1 MRYGLII
8 SAVLHAAA
16 VLLAVLGVLPSPS
29 PVVMT
34 ADPIPVDIVDIG
46 ELTNTRIEQRE
57 PTPPKP
63 AAAAKPAPAKPPA
76 PPPPPAAEAAPEPPP
91 APTPPKVPEPPTRV
105 AEAAPVRQPEPPPP
119 PKQPEPKPAPAAKP
133 EPPKPEPKKPEPPKP
148 EPKKAET
155 KKPEPAKTEPKKP
168 EPKKPEPA
176 KTEPKKPEPKKPE
189 PAKPD
194 FQQMLKDLTKQPDSK
209 APAKEPAKPEPRNRQ
224 VAEAADEDSPS
235 QSDAPRLSDRLT
247 VSQMD
252 ALRRQMSAC
261 WLVDPGLPNVREVS
275 VEIRVRIARDRTV
288 ESAEIVDT
296 SRMRSDRTYR
306 SVAESALRAVRN
318 PRCNPLEL
326 PPDRYEVW
334 RDAVFVFSPRDVL

>member
-8 SAVLHAAA
+8 SAVLHAAV

-29 PVVMT
+29 PVIVT
-34 ADPIPVDIVDIG
+34 AEPIPVDIVDIG
-46 ELTNTRIEQRE
+46 ELTNTRVEE
-57 PTPPKP
+57 KAPAPPKP
-63 AAAAKPAPAKPPA
+63 VSAAPRAPEKPP
-76 PPPPPAAEAAPEPPP
+76 PPPPPAVEARQDAPPP
-91 APTPPKVPEPPTRV
+91 APPQVPEPPARV
-105 AEAAPVRQPEPPPP
+105 AEAAPPRQPEPPPP
-119 PKQPEPKPAPAAKP
+119 LPKPPEPKPEPAKPEPKKP

-148 EPKKAET
+148 EPKKPEPR
-155 KKPEPAKTEPKKP
+155 KPEPE
-168 EPKKPEPA
+168 
-176 KTEPKKPEPKKPE
+176 
-189 PAKPD
+189 KPD
-194 FQQMLKDLTKQPDSK
+194 FQQMLKDLTR
-209 APAKEPAKPEPRNRQ
+209 EPARPEPQDRRT
-224 VAEAADEDSPS
+224 AEADSPS
-235 QSDAPRLSDRLT
+235 RDEAPRLSDRLT

-288 ESAEIVDT
+288 ESAEIVDAA
-296 SRMRSDRTYR
+296 RMRSDRTYR

-326 PPDRYEVW
+326 PPDKYEVW